1 MNGGVKCGPYKWP
14 KIIENQWL
22 SLGLYI
28 SPYWKRESHFTL
40 FITAG
45 FLGTHMIQASIKV
58 VESEEVQK
66 EAVKVCCP
74 SRGEDLRPTGDG
86 FGPRLCR
93 VLHNVH
99 ERPVHWVPCILM
111 QGLTRFG
118 ALSHRVQVK
127 ELFPDRTIFAG
138 VGLICADML
147 RCGGSM
153 LLMHDLHW
161 FC

>member
-1 MNGGVKCGPYKWP
+1 MNPPG
-14 KIIENQWL
+14 
-22 SLGLYI
+22 
-28 SPYWKRESHFTL
+28 
-40 FITAG
+40 
-45 FLGTHMIQASIKV
+45 
-58 VESEEVQK
+58 
-66 EAVKVCCP
+66 
-74 SRGEDLRPTGDG
+74 RGEVMTHRGWFFETACHG

-138 VGLICADML
+138 VGLICGDML

-153 LLMHDLHW
+153 LLMHDLH
-161 FC
+161 